1 MSDDVVW
8 TPDAALLRDSNWARL
23 FRQTGVASIEE
34 LNARASKNP
43 EWFWNALIR
52 FQDFP
57 FLKRYERVLDLSGG
71 IEFPDWCVG
80 GTTNITIACLDRHR
94 GAGAATAIVF
104 ETEDGAVE
112 TVSCGELY
120 ERVCRLASSL
130 ETLGLRPGDRVGL
143 FMPLMTEAVVA
154 FLALARLGC
163 VVLPLFSGFGPS
175 AIADRLN
182 DAGAVALVTVD
193 AAMRRG
199 RPVDMLA
206 VAREAALAIPTLEH
220 VVVRKRSGANAGS
233 ASALER
239 DWDELLASGRPDF
252 AARELPA
259 EAPLMI
265 VYTSGTTGK
274 PKGTVHTHCGF
285 GVKTGL
291 DLHLIFDVRRGDRL
305 MWMSDMGWL
314 VGPVQTVG
322 ALMAG
327 ATLVLAEGVPDYPEP
342 DRMWR
347 LAERHGVTI
356 LGLSPTAAR
365 LLIQAGVDAARARD
379 LSRVRIVAS
388 TGEPWDETSWMWVF
402 ENVLGRRGPLLNY
415 SGGTEMGGI
424 LASHLLAPLRPAS
437 LHGPLPGTGA
447 DIVDESGNSVATG
460 EVGELVM
467 REPCIGT
474 TRGLW
479 KDREKYLDTYWR
491 RIPGMWVHGD
501 WASRDE
507 SGVWRLHGRSDD
519 TIKLAGKRTGP
530 AEIEAAMM
538 ATGLCADVA
547 AVATPDATAG
557 SALVCA
563 VVPVA
568 GKVADAAFE
577 RALAQAIV
585 QAIGPAYRPRRIV
598 ALDALPKTRNLKTMR
613 RVIRAL
619 LVGEAPGDL
628 SSLMNP
634 ECLDAIRAAGAQD
647 EA

>member
-1 MSDDVVW
+1 MTDEVVW
-8 TPDAALLRDSNWARL
+8 TPDEALLRSSNWARL
-23 FRQTGVASIEE
+23 FRETGVAGIEE
-34 LNARASKNP
+34 LNARASRDP

-52 FQDFP
+52 FQQFP
-57 FLKRYERVLDLSGG
+57 FLKSYEKVLDLSGG

-80 GTTNITIACLDRHR
+80 ATTNIAIACLDRHR

-104 ETEDGAVE
+104 ESEDGAVE
-112 TVSCGELY
+112 TVSYGELL
-120 ERVCRLASSL
+120 ERTCRLASSL

-163 VVLPLFSGFGPS
+163 VVLPLFSGFGP
-175 AIADRLN
+175 AAVADRLN

-193 AAMRRG
+193 GAMRRG
-199 RPVDMLA
+199 ARVDMLA

-220 VVVRKRSGANAGS
+220 IVVRKRSGAKPGS
-233 ASALER
+233 GGGLER
-239 DWDELLASGRPDF
+239 DWDELLAGGRPDF
-252 AARELPA
+252 APRELPA

-285 GVKTGL
+285 GVKTGM
-291 DLHLIFDVRRGDRL
+291 DLHLIFDVRGGDRL

-365 LLIQAGVDAARARD
+365 LLIQAGAQAARARD
-379 LSRVRIVAS
+379 LSCVRIVAS
-388 TGEPWDETSWMWVF
+388 TGEPWDEASWMWVF

-447 DIVDESGNSVATG
+447 DIVDESGNSVAAG
-460 EVGELVM
+460 QVGELVM

-479 KDREKYLDTYWR
+479 RDREKYLDTYWR

-501 WASRDE
+501 WASRDDK
-507 SGVWRLHGRSDD
+507 GVWRLHGRSDD

-547 AVATPDATAG
+547 AVGMPDATAG
-557 SALVCA
+557 AALVCA

-577 RALAQAIV
+577 QALGQAIV

-598 ALDALPKTRNLKTMR
+598 VLEALPKTRNLKTMR

-619 LVGEAPGDL
+619 LAGEPPGDL

-634 ECLDAIRAAGAQD
+634 ECLDAIRAAGGQ
-647 EA
+647 E